1 MAKTG
6 TEIELLWLLRDLCH
20 QLCRTKSG
28 AREYLFSGFI
38 ASYAQLIY
46 TLGEFGLVENVTGDN
61 ARVVEAEMISSE
73 RASLILKKG
82 VS

>member
-1 MAKTG
+1 
-6 TEIELLWLLRDLCH
+6 
-20 QLCRTKSG
+20 
-28 AREYLFSGFI
+28 LFSGFI